1 MKTEKSVF
9 EPVIIGTNEFKVN
22 VFLKSLQSFANQVNA
37 KLIPLCQSNGIELN
51 TPLFQKIMGDC
62 KTVRN
67 IFLTQIEDDILK
79 VGASQFLRS
88 AMVEASE
95 SITSEFE
102 KVVTELQ
109 KYENG
114 LSHSLFMMVNA
125 SGIYPK
131 ITILGGKAVINPE
144 SIKEI
149 QNLFTSVIATPE
161 QLTTFE
167 TLQALADGFNTL
179 RTLTSNSPNRPP
191 EIEMDWNY
199 FETSED
205 GTVIVNHTV
214 ISCF

>member
-1 MKTEKSVF
+1 MKTEKPVF
-9 EPVIIGTNEFKVN
+9 EPRVIGTNDFKVT
-22 VFLKSLQSFANQVNA
+22 VFLKTLQSFADQINA
-37 KLIPLCQSNGIELN
+37 KLCPLCESNGIELN
-51 TPLFQKIMGDC
+51 TPLFKKIIEDP
-62 KTVRN
+62 KTIRN
-67 IFLTQIEDDILK
+67 IFLEQIEQDILK
-79 VGASQFLRS
+79 VGASQFLKS
-88 AMVEASE
+88 AMIEASE
-95 SITSEFE
+95 PATKEFE

-125 SGIYPK
+125 SGIYTN
-131 ITILGGKAVINPE
+131 IVIVGGKAVINPE

-149 QNLFTSVIATPE
+149 ALKFTSTISTPE
-161 QLTTFE
+161 QLKAFE
-167 TLQALADGFNTL
+167 TLQALADGFNVL

-191 EIEMDWNY
+191 EIEIDWNY